1 MFCSNKIALNVQQ
14 FLCHKSGVCILC
26 HLKLLTFFCKHIFV
40 FHGSNFYLNPSRPVL
55 TAAVFHDPEE
65 SRSGRSTD
73 GAVSLSLIICRGQAA
88 FQSRKSAGKPGAGSS
103 TEESW
108 DLGLKDDVVNL
119 DNRPS
124 LVGRDRR
131 EFRARK
137 MLDSFFLITDW
148 Q

>member
-1 MFCSNKIALNVQQ
+1 M
-14 FLCHKSGVCILC
+14 
-26 HLKLLTFFCKHIFV
+26 
-40 FHGSNFYLNPSRPVL
+40 L

-103 TEESW
+103 TSRYRYSIEESW